1 MSGSLAPTYSRFLQM
16 QTDSF
21 TLKIKSALE
30 ERIKKN
36 PQYSLRAYAKQLGV
50 SAATLSGILSGKR
63 KLTPEMMGKIGFAL
77 NLAPE
82 EVWNFQKETLGHEQ
96 TLAHDRFKELSQEM
110 FMIVSEWYHLTI
122 LELMKLSDFKPDVR
136 WISKRLGV
144 NSNQI
149 QIAIERL
156 QRVGILEIK
165 GNVWMDKTD
174 GFTTHYNTERTSDAK
189 KRYQKQ
195 LLEKSLESIDRD
207 DYSIRDHSSIAMAI
221 DTKDILKAKK
231 EIQAFRKRL
240 SETLESTPKPNEV
253 YQLQI
258 GFFPLTT
265 KEQTKKEN
273 KKSKKKNN

>member
-1 MSGSLAPTYSRFLQM
+1 M
-16 QTDSF
+16 QTEAF
-21 TLKIKSALE
+21 TQQIKTALE

-63 KLTPEMMGKIGFAL
+63 KLTAEMMGKIGFAL
-77 NLAPE
+77 NLNPE
-82 EVWNFQKETLGHEQ
+82 EVWNYQKQTLGHEQ
-96 TLAHDRFKELSQEM
+96 TLANDRFRELSQEM

-122 LELMKLSDFKPDVR
+122 LELMKLSDFKPEVR

-144 NSNQI
+144 NPNQI
-149 QIAIERL
+149 QIAIDRL
-156 QRVGILEIK
+156 QKVGILEIK
-165 GNVWMDKTD
+165 NKVWMDKTD
-174 GFTTHYNTERTSDAK
+174 GFTTHYDTSKTNDAK

-195 LLEKSLESIDRD
+195 LLEKSMEAIDRD
-207 DYSIRDHSSIAMAI
+207 DYSIRDHSSITMAI
-221 DTKDILKAKK
+221 DVKDILKAKK

-265 KEQTKKEN
+265 KKETKKI
-273 KKSKKKNN
+273 KKKNN